1 MKGGVMEES
10 ISVIFGKRIRS
21 YRKKQKLSQEE
32 LAELCDLHPVY
43 IGQLERGEKNASLET
58 IIRVCKGLK
67 VAPSQIFECISE
79 EKETNIPQQAYS
91 LLMELPED
99 KQKVM
104 IELLQKATEL
114 I

>member
-1 MKGGVMEES
+1 MKGEVMEES
-10 ISVIFGKRIRS
+10 ISMIFGKRIRS

-79 EKETNIPQQAYS
+79 EKDTIIPQQAYN
-91 LLMELPED
+91 LFMELPEE
-99 KQKVM
+99 KQKTM
-104 IELLQKATEL
+104 FELLQKATEL